1 MGHQAFAQLLGNYGE
16 FVGAIAVVFTLGYL
30 AVHIRQSNNLEN
42 AESIRTTTQ
51 NYVNAILQVDAPV
64 FRKARVDFDGLSGDV
79 QMKIHNYLIILFLI
93 AQTEVKLSE
102 RGLGEV
108 SDYPPVLASW
118 TCAPGIKKWWSM
130 VGPSFSADFHSYI
143 EELRERGMGQ
153 APIHE
158 SQPCAADYPSGVR
171 EIHRVEPQ

>member
-1 MGHQAFAQLLGNYGE
+1 MDHPTFAQLLGNYGE
-16 FVGAIAVVFTLGYL
+16 FVGAIAVVATLAYL
-30 AVHIRQSNNLEN
+30 AVQIRQSNKLEN

-64 FRKARVDFDGLSGDV
+64 FRKAMVDFDGLSGDD
-79 QMKIHNYLIILFLI
+79 QMKIHNYLIALFLI

-102 RGLGEV
+102 RGLGEL

-118 TCAPGIKKWWSM
+118 TRAPGIQKWWSM
-130 VGPSFSADFHSYI
+130 VGPSFSSDFHAYI
-143 EELRERGMGQ
+143 NDLRELGMDD

-158 SQPCAADYPSGVR
+158 SQPWVAASLDE
-171 EIHRVEPQ
+171 EI

>member
-1 MGHQAFAQLLGNYGE
+1 VDHQTFAQLLGNYGE

-30 AVHIRQSNNLEN
+30 AVQIRQSNRLEV

-51 NYVNAILQVDAPV
+51 SYVTAILQVDPPV
-64 FRKARVDFDGLSGDV
+64 FRKAMVDFDGLSGND
-79 QMKIHNYLIILFLI
+79 QMKVHNYLIALFLI

-102 RGLGEV
+102 RGLGEL

-118 TCAPGIKKWWSM
+118 TRAPGIQKWWSM
-130 VGPSFSADFHSYI
+130 VGPSFKPDFHAYI
-143 EELRERGMGQ
+143 NRLREVGMDQ

-158 SQPCAADYPSGVR
+158 SLPWVAARP
-171 EIHRVEPQ
+171 EE